1 MHLCVQ
7 ADKRIVCE
15 PFHNNTKNVS
25 QATCAQRKEVNAVA
39 VCDFCTDL
47 WNLGGTCI
55 KNHMDGL
62 DLPNCP
68 TSTNDFKTKA
78 IAKAIKM
85 INGGKQAASMTATR
99 RRRRGRVV
107 PTPAPTPPPKPMCRL
122 PTEAEQKHCT
132 KLAMSF

>member
-1 MHLCVQ
+1 M
-7 ADKRIVCE
+7 CE
-15 PFHNNTKNVS
+15 PFQNSTHGSK
-25 QATCAQRKEVNAVA
+25 ATCAQKKEVNAVA

-68 TSTNDFKTKA
+68 KATSEAKKKA
-78 IAKAIKM
+78 INKAIKM
-85 INGGKQAASMTATR
+85 I
-99 RRRRGRVV
+99 
-107 PTPAPTPPPKPMCRL
+107 KPMCRL
-122 PTEAEQKHCT
+122 PSEAEQNHCT